1 MSQPLMC
8 AKTLCYLRPQAAVA
22 LAALEEAG
30 LDTDLALAVLER
42 LWKEGDIYAIE
53 EDDGA

>member
-1 MSQPLMC
+1 VNAQL
-8 AKTLCYLRPQAAVA
+8 LCYLQPQAQ
-22 LAALEEAG
+22 LAMSTLIEAG
-30 LDTDLALAVLER
+30 LDQDLALAVLER